1 MTTTESSTGS
11 GHVRGR
17 GLDALVESSPT
28 PATPV
33 PGIDPELAAMLE
45 REVRAGAPPIESI
58 ESISLSAEPAGIVDE
73 AATGGD
79 VRAARVAPIPARS
92 VIAADG
98 GVVLAEDEA
107 IDLPL
112 PTADLLPIDTP
123 SPVTPTPTM
132 PVVGPTPLTPQP
144 VAPLPAAPQPIAPL
158 PPMPPQ
164 PTPVVLPQAPAA
176 PVTTPVAGE
185 QPLPPP
191 VRIGAVIIDGGSPA
205 GAGTTAA
212 EVGPAGELIV
222 SGQSAVPAI
231 IVPGGRDVLPPGPG
245 VRPPLQPVPVP
256 QPLAEDQKTIIINR
270 LNEVRDTGWQRAL
283 HQQIDELYKQVT
295 TEFSSPPGNADQ
307 MLTLL
312 QEARQILLESPENY
326 VAAEYRI
333 AQVRS
338 TMSRTRESRAQSAHL
353 APRVF
358 VYEVVWLVLF
368 LLGLVFAAPLA
379 GVFTRA
385 GDITGAT
392 ASDLFPFWNTL
403 MWGGIG
409 GIIGALY
416 ALWWHVSDQQDFDRQ
431 YVMWYLVQPIMG
443 VVLGGIVFL
452 LLTGGFLILQI
463 KPSDPNAGARL
474 LPYLVAVLAGF
485 RQNFI
490 YNQFDKL
497 ISLFAPSGNQN
508 SGGQA

>member
-1 MTTTESSTGS
+1 MTTTESSAGS
-11 GHVRGR
+11 GPGRGR
-17 GLDALVESSPT
+17 GLDALFESI
-28 PATPV
+28 PAPSLAI

-58 ESISLSAEPAGIVDE
+58 ESISLPPEPAGIDDG
-73 AATGGD
+73 AAIGGD
-79 VRAARVAPIPARS
+79 VRAARVAFFAPRG
-92 VIAADG
+92 VTAADG

-107 IDLPL
+107 IDLPS

-123 SPVTPTPTM
+123 SPVTPTPVM
-132 PVVGPTPLTPQP
+132 PVVGPTPPTPQP
-144 VAPLPAAPQPIAPL
+144 VAPLPAAPL
-158 PPMPPQ
+158 PPLPPQ
-164 PTPVVLPQAPAA
+164 PTPVVLPQAPVA
-176 PVTTPVAGE
+176 PVTTPAAGE

-191 VRIGAVIIDGGSPA
+191 MRIGAVIIDGGSPA

-222 SGQSAVPAI
+222 SSQSAVSAI
-231 IVPGGRDVLPPGPG
+231 IVPGERDVLPPGPG
-245 VRPPLQPVPVP
+245 VRPPAQPVPVP

-295 TEFSSPPGNADQ
+295 TEFSSPPGNADH

-338 TMSRTRESRAQSAHL
+338 TMSRTRESRTQSARL

-385 GDITGAT
+385 GNITGAT

-431 YVMWYLVQPIMG
+431 YMMWYLVQPIMG
-443 VVLGGIVFL
+443 VVLGGIVYL
-452 LLTGGFLILQI
+452 LLTAGFLVLQI
-463 KPSDPNAGARL
+463 SPSDPNAGTRL
-474 LPYLVAVLAGF
+474 LPYLLAVLAGF

-490 YNQFDKL
+490 YNQFDRL
-497 ISLFAPSGNQN
+497 VSLFAPSGNQN
-508 SGGQA
+508 SSGQS

>member
-1 MTTTESSTGS
+1 MTTRESSAGS
-11 GHVRGR
+11 GPSRGR
-17 GLDALVESSPT
+17 GLDALFESSPA
-28 PATPV
+28 PSSSV
-33 PGIDPELAAMLE
+33 PGIDAELAAMLE

-58 ESISLSAEPAGIVDE
+58 ESISLPAETVTRDAEAAAGAVVSAERGTPFPTRGAI
-73 AATGGD
+73 
-79 VRAARVAPIPARS
+79 S
-92 VIAADG
+92 ADG
-98 GVVLAEDEA
+98 GVVLGEDEA
-107 IDLPL
+107 IDLPS
-112 PTADLLPIDTP
+112 PTADLPSIQTP
-123 SPVTPTPTM
+123 SPAAPTPAI
-132 PVVGPTPLTPQP
+132 PVVGSTPSLPPLT
-144 VAPLPAAPQPIAPL
+144 APP
-158 PPMPPQ
+158 PPQ
-164 PTPVVLPQAPAA
+164 MPGGT
-176 PVTTPVAGE
+176 VTTPVSVE

-191 VRIGAVIIDGGSPA
+191 VRIGAVIIDGSPT
-205 GAGTTAA
+205 GAVGATS
-212 EVGPAGELIV
+212 EVGPAGELLV
-222 SGQSAVPAI
+222 TEQTSLPTI
-231 IVPGGRDVLPPGPG
+231 IVPGERDVLPPGPG
-245 VRPPLQPVPVP
+245 VRPPSQPVPVP
-256 QPLAEDQKTIIINR
+256 QPLAEDQKTIIISR
-270 LNEVRDTGWQRAL
+270 LNEVRDIGWQRAL

-295 TEFSSPPGNADQ
+295 TEFSSPPGNADH
-307 MLTLL
+307 MLTQL

-338 TMSRTRESRAQSAHL
+338 TMSRTRESRLQSTHL

-358 VYEVVWLVLF
+358 VYELVWLALL
-368 LLGLVFAAPLA
+368 LLGLVFAASLA
-379 GVFTRA
+379 EMFTRA
-385 GDITGAT
+385 GNITGAT

-431 YVMWYLVQPIMG
+431 YLMWYLVQPIMG

-490 YNQFDKL
+490 YNQLDRL
-497 ISLFAPSGNQN
+497 IGLFAPSGNQS
-508 SGGQA
+508 SGGQG

>member
-1 MTTTESSTGS
+1 MSTTESSPAGS
-11 GHVRGR
+11 GPTRGR
-17 GLDALVESSPT
+17 GLDALFESNPAPSPS
-28 PATPV
+28 ASA
-33 PGIDPELAAMLE
+33 IDPELAAMLD

-58 ESISLSAEPAGIVDE
+58 EAITLPIEPEPSDAQSAAP
-73 AATGGD
+73 GD
-79 VRAARVAPIPARS
+79 FHAARVAPAPARDVATPAGS
-92 VIAADG
+92 AVS
-98 GVVLAEDEA
+98 AEDAA

-112 PTADLLPIDTP
+112 PTTDVTPIELPIDTP
-123 SPVTPTPTM
+123 SPVTPSV
-132 PVVGPTPLTPQP
+132 PVVE
-144 VAPLPAAPQPIAPL
+144 
-158 PPMPPQ
+158 PP
-164 PTPVVLPQAPAA
+164 PTPVTPPPSAA
-176 PVTTPVAGE
+176 GTNPVGTE
-185 QPLPPP
+185 QPLPSP
-191 VRIGAVIIDGGSPA
+191 VRIGAVIIDSGPPGVGAATGGATP
-205 GAGTTAA
+205 

-222 SGQSAVPAI
+222 TGQPQVPTI
-231 IVPGGRDVLPPGPG
+231 IVPGERDVLPPGPG
-245 VRPPLQPVPVP
+245 VRPPP
-256 QPLAEDQKTIIINR
+256 QPLAPLQPIAEDQKTIIINR
-270 LNEVRDTGWQRAL
+270 LNDVREAGWQKAL
-283 HQQIDELYKQVT
+283 HQQIDDLYKQVV
-295 TEFSSPPGNADQ
+295 TEFSSPPSNADQ

-326 VAAEYRI
+326 VAAEYRM

-338 TMSRTRESRAQSAHL
+338 TMSRTSESRQQSAQL

-358 VYEVVWLVLF
+358 VYEVIWLALF

-379 GVFTRA
+379 EIFTRA
-385 GDITGAT
+385 GNIAGAT
-392 ASDLFPFWNTL
+392 AGDVFPFWNTL
-403 MWGGIG
+403 IWGGIG

-431 YVMWYLVQPIMG
+431 YLMWYLVQPIMG

-508 SGGQA
+508 NSGQG

>member
-1 MTTTESSTGS
+1 MTTTESSAGS
-11 GHVRGR
+11 GPARGR
-17 GLDALVESSPT
+17 GLDALFESSPR
-28 PATPV
+28 PATPI

-58 ESISLSAEPAGIVDE
+58 ESISLPAETVILDEE
-73 AATGGD
+73 AAAGGD
-79 VRAARVAPIPARS
+79 VRAARVVPFPARG
-92 VIAADG
+92 VISAGG

-107 IDLPL
+107 IDLPS
-112 PTADLLPIDTP
+112 PTAELPSIDTP
-123 SPVTPTPTM
+123 SPVTPAPTTP
-132 PVVGPTPLTPQP
+132 VAGPTPST
-144 VAPLPAAPQPIAPL
+144 L
-158 PPMPPQ
+158 PPMPQPAA
-164 PTPVVLPQAPAA
+164 PTPTVPPLTTPAPLPQAPGTM
-176 PVTTPVAGE
+176 VTTPAAGE
-185 QPLPPP
+185 QPLPQP
-191 VRIGAVIIDGGSPA
+191 VRIGAVIIDGSSA
-205 GAGTTAA
+205 GAGAATT

-222 SGQSAVPAI
+222 SEQSVVPTI
-231 IVPGGRDVLPPGPG
+231 IVPGERDVLPPGPG
-245 VRPPLQPVPVP
+245 VRPPLQPAPPP
-256 QPLAEDQKTIIINR
+256 QQLTEDQKTIIINR
-270 LNEVRDTGWQRAL
+270 LNEVRDVGWQRAL

-295 TEFSSPPGNADQ
+295 TEFSSPPGSADH

-338 TMSRTRESRAQSAHL
+338 TMSRTRESRLQSAHL

-358 VYEVVWLVLF
+358 VYEVVWLALL
-368 LLGLVFAAPLA
+368 LLGLVFAASLA
-379 GVFTRA
+379 GIFTRA
-385 GDITGAT
+385 GNIAGAT
-392 ASDLFPFWNTL
+392 ASDVFPFWNTL

-431 YVMWYLVQPIMG
+431 YLMWYLVQPIMG

-452 LLTGGFLILQI
+452 LLTGGFLLLQI

-490 YNQFDKL
+490 YNQLDRL
-497 ISLFAPSGNQN
+497 IGLFAPSGNQS
-508 SGGQA
+508 SGGQG

>member
-1 MTTTESSTGS
+1 
-11 GHVRGR
+11 
-17 GLDALVESSPT
+17 
-28 PATPV
+28 
-33 PGIDPELAAMLE
+33 
-45 REVRAGAPPIESI
+45 
-58 ESISLSAEPAGIVDE
+58 
-73 AATGGD
+73 
-79 VRAARVAPIPARS
+79 
-92 VIAADG
+92 
-98 GVVLAEDEA
+98 
-107 IDLPL
+107 
-112 PTADLLPIDTP
+112 
-123 SPVTPTPTM
+123 
-132 PVVGPTPLTPQP
+132 
-144 VAPLPAAPQPIAPL
+144 
-158 PPMPPQ
+158 
-164 PTPVVLPQAPAA
+164 
-176 PVTTPVAGE
+176 
-185 QPLPPP
+185 
-191 VRIGAVIIDGGSPA
+191 VRIGAMIIDSGTPAGGGSLSP
-205 GAGTTAA
+205 

-222 SGQSAVPAI
+222 SGQSAAAI
-231 IVPGGRDVLPPGPG
+231 IVPGERDVLPPGPG
-245 VRPPLQPVPVP
+245 VRPPAQPVPAP

-283 HQQIDELYKQVT
+283 HQQIDELYQQVT
-295 TEFSSPPGNADQ
+295 AEFSSPPGNADH

-338 TMSRTRESRAQSAHL
+338 TMSRTRESRAQSARL

-358 VYEVVWLVLF
+358 VYEVVWLILF

-385 GDITGAT
+385 GNITGAT

-443 VVLGGIVFL
+443 VVLGGIVYL
-452 LLTGGFLILQI
+452 LLAAGFLVLQI
-463 KPSDPNAGARL
+463 TPSDPNAGARL
-474 LPYLVAVLAGF
+474 LPYLLAVLAGF

-490 YNQFDKL
+490 YNQFDRL
-497 ISLFAPSGNQN
+497 VSLFAPSGNQN
-508 SGGQA
+508 SSGQS

>member
-1 MTTTESSTGS
+1 MTTTESSVGS
-11 GHVRGR
+11 GPARGR
-17 GLDALVESSPT
+17 GLDALFESSPV

-33 PGIDPELAAMLE
+33 LGIDPELAAMLD
-45 REVRAGAPPIESI
+45 REVRAGAPPIGSI
-58 ESISLSAEPAGIVDE
+58 ESISLPAEPEALDE
-73 AATGGD
+73 AAAAGGD
-79 VRAARVAPIPARS
+79 VRAARMAPFPTRG

-98 GVVLAEDEA
+98 GGVLAEDEA
-107 IDLPL
+107 IDLPS
-112 PTADLLPIDTP
+112 PIADLPPIETP

-132 PVVGPTPLTPQP
+132 PVAGPTPPMPQ
-144 VAPLPAAPQPIAPL
+144 PAAPPQ
-158 PPMPPQ
+158 PMPP
-164 PTPVVLPQAPAA
+164 LPQAPSGTVTA
-176 PVTTPVAGE
+176 PAGGE

-191 VRIGAVIIDGGSPA
+191 VRIGAVIIDGSPA
-205 GAGTTAA
+205 GAGAATA

-222 SGQSAVPAI
+222 SEQSVVPTI
-231 IVPGGRDVLPPGPG
+231 IVPGERDVLPPGPG
-245 VRPPLQPVPVP
+245 VRPPLQPAPPP
-256 QPLAEDQKTIIINR
+256 QQLAEDQKTIIINR
-270 LNEVRDTGWQRAL
+270 LNEVRDAGWQRAL

-295 TEFSSPPGNADQ
+295 TEFSSPPGNADH

-338 TMSRTRESRAQSAHL
+338 TISRMRESRLQSAHL

-358 VYEVVWLVLF
+358 VYEVVWLALL
-368 LLGLVFAAPLA
+368 LLGLVFAASLA
-379 GVFTRA
+379 EIFTRA
-385 GDITGAT
+385 GNITGAT

-431 YVMWYLVQPIMG
+431 YMMWYLVQPIMG

-452 LLTGGFLILQI
+452 LLTGGFLLLQI

-490 YNQFDKL
+490 YNQLDRL
-497 ISLFAPSGNQN
+497 IGLFASSGNQS
-508 SGGQA
+508 SGGQG

>member
-1 MTTTESSTGS
+1 MTTRESSAGPRREH
-11 GHVRGR
+11 GRGR
-17 GLDALVESSPT
+17 DAPVDSGLA
-28 PATPV
+28 PATSV

-58 ESISLSAEPAGIVDE
+58 ESISLPVEPEAFDAVVAGR
-73 AATGGD
+73 D
-79 VRAARVAPIPARS
+79 VGAVSVAPFPTRG
-92 VIAADG
+92 VIAAGEGIVSD
-98 GVVLAEDEA
+98 EDAA
-107 IDLPL
+107 IDLPS
-112 PTADLLPIDTP
+112 PNPDLLPIDTP
-123 SPVTPTPTM
+123 SPVTSTPTS
-132 PVVGPTPLTPQP
+132 PVLGSTPSTPQP
-144 VAPLPAAPQPIAPL
+144 TAPL
-158 PPMPPQ
+158 PPQ
-164 PTPVVLPQAPAA
+164 PTPVMLPQAPAA
-176 PVTTPVAGE
+176 PVATPAVGE
-185 QPLPPP
+185 QPLTPP
-191 VRIGAVIIDGGSPA
+191 VRIGAVIIDGGSSA
-205 GAGTTAA
+205 GGGSTVP

-222 SGQSAVPAI
+222 AGQAATAI
-231 IVPGGRDVLPPGPG
+231 IVPGERDVLPPGPG
-245 VRPPLQPVPVP
+245 VRPPAQPVPAP
-256 QPLAEDQKTIIINR
+256 QPLAEDQKTVIINR

-283 HQQIDELYKQVT
+283 HQQIDELYQQVT
-295 TEFSSPPGNADQ
+295 AEFSSPPGNADH

-338 TMSRTRESRAQSAHL
+338 TMSRTRESRAQSARL

-379 GVFTRA
+379 GAFTRA
-385 GDITGAT
+385 GSITGET
-392 ASDLFPFWNTL
+392 ANDLFPFWNTL

-443 VVLGGIVFL
+443 VVLGGIVYL
-452 LLTGGFLILQI
+452 LLAAGFLVLQI
-463 KPSDPNAGARL
+463 TPSDPNAGARL
-474 LPYLVAVLAGF
+474 LPYLLAVLAGF

-490 YNQFDKL
+490 YNQFDRL
-497 ISLFAPSGNQN
+497 VSLFAPSGKQN
-508 SGGQA
+508 GGGQS

>member
-1 MTTTESSTGS
+1 MTTTESSAGS
-11 GHVRGR
+11 SPTRGR
-17 GLDALVESSPT
+17 GLDALFESSPA

-33 PGIDPELAAMLE
+33 PGIDPELAAMLD

-58 ESISLSAEPAGIVDE
+58 ESISLPAEPEALNEE
-73 AATGGD
+73 AAVGGN
-79 VRAARVAPIPARS
+79 VRAAREVSFPARS
-92 VIAADG
+92 VVVAGG

-107 IDLPL
+107 IDLPS
-112 PTADLLPIDTP
+112 PTAELPPIQTP
-123 SPVTPTPTM
+123 SPVTPAPTM
-132 PVVGPTPLTPQP
+132 PVAGPTPSTPQP
-144 VAPLPAAPQPIAPL
+144 TV
-158 PPMPPQ
+158 PPPT
-164 PTPVVLPQAPAA
+164 TPV
-176 PVTTPVAGE
+176 TIPVAGE
-185 QPLPPP
+185 QPLPQP

-205 GAGTTAA
+205 GGGSTSP

-231 IVPGGRDVLPPGPG
+231 IVPGERDVLPPGPG
-245 VRPPLQPVPVP
+245 VRPPLQPVPPP
-256 QPLAEDQKTIIINR
+256 QQLAEDQKTIIINR

-283 HQQIDELYKQVT
+283 HQQIDELYQQVT
-295 TEFSSPPGNADQ
+295 AEFSSPPGNADH

-385 GDITGAT
+385 GNITGAT

-443 VVLGGIVFL
+443 VVLGGIVYL
-452 LLTGGFLILQI
+452 LLAAGFLVLQI
-463 KPSDPNAGARL
+463 SPSDPNAGARL
-474 LPYLVAVLAGF
+474 LPYLLAVLAGF

-490 YNQFDKL
+490 YNQFDRL
-497 ISLFAPSGNQN
+497 VSLFAPSGNQN
-508 SGGQA
+508 SGGQS

>member
-1 MTTTESSTGS
+1 
-11 GHVRGR
+11 
-17 GLDALVESSPT
+17 
-28 PATPV
+28 
-33 PGIDPELAAMLE
+33 MLE

-58 ESISLSAEPAGIVDE
+58 ESISLPAEPEALDEE
-73 AATGGD
+73 AAAGGD
-79 VRAARVAPIPARS
+79 VHAARMVPFPARG

-98 GVVLAEDEA
+98 GGVLAEDEA
-107 IDLPL
+107 IDLPS
-112 PTADLLPIDTP
+112 PTAELPPIETP

-132 PVVGPTPLTPQP
+132 PVAGPT
-144 VAPLPAAPQPIAPL
+144 
-158 PPMPPQ
+158 PPMPPPPPMPPL
-164 PTPVVLPQAPAA
+164 PTPVG
-176 PVTTPVAGE
+176 GE

-191 VRIGAVIIDGGSPA
+191 VRIGAVIIDGSPVGA
-205 GAGTTAA
+205 GAPTT

-222 SGQSAVPAI
+222 SEQSVVPTI
-231 IVPGGRDVLPPGPG
+231 IVPGERDVLPPGPG
-245 VRPPLQPVPVP
+245 VRPPLPPLPPP
-256 QPLAEDQKTIIINR
+256 QQLAEDQKTIIINR
-270 LNEVRDTGWQRAL
+270 LNEVRDVGWQRAL

-338 TMSRTRESRAQSAHL
+338 TMSRTRESRLQSANL

-358 VYEVVWLVLF
+358 VYEVVWLALL
-368 LLGLVFAAPLA
+368 LLGLVFATPLA
-379 GVFTRA
+379 ELFTHTGNIA
-385 GDITGAT
+385 GAT
-392 ASDLFPFWNTL
+392 ASDVFPFWNTL

-431 YVMWYLVQPIMG
+431 YMMWYLVQPIMG

-452 LLTGGFLILQI
+452 LLTGGFLLLQI

-490 YNQFDKL
+490 YNQLDRL
-497 ISLFAPSGNQN
+497 IGLFAPSGNQSN
-508 SGGQA
+508 GGQG

>member
-1 MTTTESSTGS
+1 MTTTESSAGS
-11 GHVRGR
+11 GPVRGR
-17 GLDALVESSPT
+17 GLDAPIESSPA
-28 PATPV
+28 PAMPV

-58 ESISLSAEPAGIVDE
+58 ESISLPAEPEALDE
-73 AATGGD
+73 VAAGGD
-79 VRAARVAPIPARS
+79 VRAARAAPSPSRG
-92 VIAADG
+92 VIAAG
-98 GVVLAEDEA
+98 GDVVLAEDEA
-107 IDLPL
+107 IDLPS

-123 SPVTPTPTM
+123 SPVTPTPTS
-132 PVVGPTPLTPQP
+132 PVLGPTPSTPQP
-144 VAPLPAAPQPIAPL
+144 VAPL
-158 PPMPPQ
+158 PPQ

-176 PVTTPVAGE
+176 PVTTPAAGE

-205 GAGTTAA
+205 GGGSTAP

-222 SGQSAVPAI
+222 SGQSAAAI
-231 IVPGGRDVLPPGPG
+231 IVPGERDVLPPGPG
-245 VRPPLQPVPVP
+245 VRPPLQPVPLP
-256 QPLAEDQKTIIINR
+256 QQLAEDQKTIIISR

-283 HQQIDELYKQVT
+283 HQQIDELYQQVT
-295 TEFSSPPGNADQ
+295 AEFSSPPGNADH
-307 MLTLL
+307 MLKLL

-338 TMSRTRESRAQSAHL
+338 TMSRTRESRTQSARL

-385 GDITGAT
+385 GNITGAT

-443 VVLGGIVFL
+443 VVLGGIVYL
-452 LLTGGFLILQI
+452 LLSAGFLVLQI
-463 KPSDPNAGARL
+463 TPSDPNAGARL
-474 LPYLVAVLAGF
+474 LPYLLAVLAGF

-490 YNQFDKL
+490 YNQFDRL
-497 ISLFAPSGNQN
+497 VSLFAPSGNQN
-508 SGGQA
+508 SGGQS